1 MRQPI
6 AIGRL
11 FVAALGP
18 AALFGMLAVAP
29 PASAQAQTAKDVEY
43 QGMLRRLRAGD
54 YTINFTKMRHLWTL
68 TSAYRPYAGA
78 LQERSVMIAF
88 GSGKYHEVLRLSAEI
103 QKQNYLNLLSHM
115 LSSGAHAR
123 LGNSEAKRYHD
134 FVARGVILSLR
145 RSGDGRSTATA
156 FKIVSFTEQRR
167 LLQMLKLRKTGQSL
181 VRANGRAYDRIAVQG
196 ARGPGV
202 VYFDV
207 TPLVTR
213 GRR

>member
-6 AIGRL
+6 AIGWRFFAGL
-11 FVAALGP
+11 GLAALLSVP
-18 AALFGMLAVAP
+18 VVVP
-29 PASAQAQTAKDVEY
+29 PAGAQTQAAKDAEY

-54 YTINFTKMRHLWTL
+54 HSINFTKMRHLWTH
-68 TSAYRPYAGA
+68 TSSYRPYAGA
-78 LQERSVMIAF
+78 LEERSVMIAF
-88 GSGKYHEVLRLSAEI
+88 GSGKYREVLRLSAEI

-145 RSGDGRSTATA
+145 RSGDGRTIATA

-181 VRANGRAYDRIAVQG
+181 VRANGRAYDRVTVKS
-196 ARGPGV
+196 ARRDGV

-207 TPLVTR
+207 TPLLTR